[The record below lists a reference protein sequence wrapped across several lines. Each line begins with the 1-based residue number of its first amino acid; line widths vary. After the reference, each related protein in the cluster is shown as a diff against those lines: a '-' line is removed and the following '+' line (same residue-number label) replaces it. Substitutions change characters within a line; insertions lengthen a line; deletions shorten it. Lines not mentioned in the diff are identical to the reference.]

1 MQWQA
6 REGGG
11 RLVLLRMAA
20 LGTPHRRRLPRAAW
34 KKATAS
40 KKPGLAPKPA
50 GLGTSGVCEEPC
62 EVVSKA
68 GVIPEMCPR
77 GTHVTTSTATSLVQI
92 LPLT

>member
-1 MQWQA
+1 M
-6 REGGG
+6 
-11 RLVLLRMAA
+11 VLLRMAP
-20 LGTPHRRRLPRAAW
+20 LGMPHCRWLPRAAQ

-50 GLGTSGVCEEPC
+50 SPGGSGAWGEPC

-68 GVIPEMCPR
+68 AVVPRMCPH
-77 GTHVTTSTATSLVQI
+77 GTHVSVSTATSLVQI